1 MSLARFLFAAAMVG
15 GAGGC
20 ASDGAVADTAYSAQI
35 AHWRQQRLQALTAV
49 DGWLTLVGF
58 DWLRPGAQTVGRA
71 PDNTIVLPVGPAHL
85 GTITLA
91 TDGQVRLD
99 LAADADAT
107 VDGEV
112 VHSALLR
119 DDRDARPSEVRFG
132 TAGLFLLDRS
142 GRKALRIK
150 DSMATTRTDFRGL
163 DSFPTDPS
171 WRIEARFEVFDPV
184 QHVELA
190 TEAGTIER
198 DVVPGRIVF
207 ERDGQRYTLL
217 PILET
222 PSDTRLFVVF
232 ADRTS
237 GHETY
242 GAARFLY
249 VDAARDGRVVLD
261 FNRAYNPPCAFT
273 AFATCPLPPPEN
285 RLPLRVTAGE
295 LTYRGGH

>member
-1 MSLARFLFAAAMVG
+1 MSLARFLFATAMLGGVGDCAGVAAD
-15 GAGGC
+15 A
-20 ASDGAVADTAYSAQI
+20 TYSAQI
-35 AHWRQQRLQALTAV
+35 AHWRQQRLQTLTAA

-58 DWLRPGAQTVGRA
+58 DWLRPGKQTVGRA
-71 PDNTIVLPVGPAHL
+71 PDNAIVLPVGPAHL

-91 TDGQVRLD
+91 ADGRVWLD
-99 LAADADAT
+99 LAADAGAT
-107 VDGEV
+107 VDGEA

-119 DDRDARPSEVRFG
+119 DDRDVRPSAVRFG
-132 TAGLFLLDRS
+132 TASLYLLDRS

-150 DSMATTRTDFRGL
+150 DSTATTRTDFRGL
-163 DSFPTDPS
+163 DSFPIDSS
-171 WRIEARFEVFDPV
+171 WRIEARFEPFDPV
-184 QHVELA
+184 HHVELA

-198 DVVPGRIVF
+198 YVVPGRIVF
-207 ERDGQRYTLL
+207 ERDGQHVTLL
-217 PILET
+217 PVIQT
-222 PSDTRLFVVF
+222 PGDTRLFVVF

-249 VDAARDGRVVLD
+249 ADAPRDGRVVLD

-285 RLPLRVTAGE
+285 RLSLRITAGE

>member
-1 MSLARFLFAAAMVG
+1 MPLVRVLFAAALLG
-15 GAGGC
+15 SAGSG
-20 ASDGAVADTAYSAQI
+20 VTADEAYLAQI
-35 AHWRQQRLQALTAV
+35 THWRQQRLQALTAA

-58 DWLRPGAQTVGRA
+58 EWLRPGPQTVGHA
-71 PDNTIVLPVGPAHL
+71 PGNAIVLPVGPAHL
-85 GTITLA
+85 GTITLTA
-91 TDGQVRLD
+91 DGRVRLD
-99 LAADADAT
+99 LAADAGVT
-107 VDGEV
+107 VDGAT
-112 VHSALLR
+112 VHSAVLR
-119 DDRDARPSEVRFG
+119 DDRDARPSRVRFG
-132 TAGLFLLDRS
+132 TASMYLLDRS

-150 DSMATTRTDFRGL
+150 DSMATTRTAFRGL
-163 DSFPTDPS
+163 DSFPVDPS
-171 WRIEARFEVFDPV
+171 WRIEARFEGFDPV
-184 QHVELA
+184 HHVELA

-222 PSDTRLFVVF
+222 PGDTRLFVVF

-249 VDAARDGRVVLD
+249 VDAAREGRVVLD

-285 RLPLRVTAGE
+285 RLPLRITAGE

>member
-1 MSLARFLFAAAMVG
+1 MSLARFLFAAAMLG
-15 GAGGC
+15 GAGDC
-20 ASDGAVADTAYSAQI
+20 AGADAAYAARI
-35 AHWRQQRLQALTAV
+35 AHWRQQRLQTLTAA

-58 DWLRPGAQTVGRA
+58 EWLRPGTQTVGRA
-71 PDNTIVLPVGPAHL
+71 PDNAIMLPVGPAHL

-91 TDGQVRLD
+91 ADGRVRLD
-99 LAADADAT
+99 LAADAGAT
-107 VDGEV
+107 VDGEA

-119 DDRDARPSEVRFG
+119 DDRDARPSAVRFG
-132 TAGLFLLDRS
+132 TASLYLLDRS

-150 DSMATTRTDFRGL
+150 DSTATTRTAFRGL

-222 PSDTRLFVVF
+222 PGDTRLFVVF

-237 GHETY
+237 GQETY

-285 RLPLRVTAGE
+285 RLPLRITAGE